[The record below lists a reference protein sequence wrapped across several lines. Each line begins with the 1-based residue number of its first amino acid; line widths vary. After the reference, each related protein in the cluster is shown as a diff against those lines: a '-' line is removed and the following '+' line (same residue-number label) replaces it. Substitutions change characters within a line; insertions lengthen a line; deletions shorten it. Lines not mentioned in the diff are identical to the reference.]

1 MSLKSGYFFLN
12 MIIEHQGIPVY
23 FSSKGH
29 GKPLVLLHG
38 FLESSKIWDPYLEE
52 LAAKRRV
59 ICIDLP
65 GHGNT
70 GIFGEVHSMELMAQ
84 VVNIVLEEL
93 NISRATI
100 IGHSMG
106 GYVSLAFAEL
116 YPEKISGVV
125 LMNSVPVADTEE
137 KRINRD
143 KSAKLVAKNKSAY
156 IKMAIQNLVALG
168 NEIIFKDELE
178 RLEREVQKFPAEGI
192 IANLKGMKIR
202 TDRIKALKQLTS
214 YKLMICGT
222 EDPIMPL
229 KSIESLGKLCE
240 CPVISINGGHLSH
253 IENFAAVREIMHYI
267 D

>member
-1 MSLKSGYFFLN
+1 MILKY
-12 MIIEHQGIPVY
+12 QGIPVY
-23 FSSKGH
+23 YSSKGH
-29 GKPLVLLHG
+29 DKPLVLLHG

-52 LAAKRRV
+52 LADKRQV

-84 VVNIVLEEL
+84 VVNSVLKVL
-93 NISRATI
+93 NISRATF

-116 YPEKISGVV
+116 YPEQIAGLI

-137 KRINRD
+137 KKINRD
-143 KSAKLVAKNKSAY
+143 KSAELVVKNKSAY
-156 IKMAIQNLVALG
+156 IKMAIQNLVAPG
-168 NEIIFKDELE
+168 NEIIFKNELE
-178 RLEREVQKFPAEGI
+178 KLINEAQKFSKEGI
-192 IANLKGMKIR
+192 IANLNGMKIR
-202 TDRIKALKQLTS
+202 TDRKTVLKQLTS
-214 YKLMICGT
+214 YKIMICGA

-229 KSIESLGKLCE
+229 QFVESIGNLCE
-240 CPVISINGGHLSH
+240 CPVISLKGGHLSH
-253 IENFAAVREIMHYI
+253 IENSSAVREFMHFI